1 MKEFLVSYEL
11 NGRVYHSNVITDTSA
26 SAMYW
31 IMNAFPEAQKI
42 YVIREVAVMYN
53 Y

>member
-11 NGRVYHSNVITDTSA
+11 HGRVYHSNVITATSEA
-26 SAMYW
+26 AMYW
-31 IMNAFPEAQKI
+31 IMNAFPEAKEI
-42 YVIREVAVMYN
+42 KVIREVALVYH